1 MKTPSFRNVTEI
13 WLESIKPTISKN
25 TYSIYSGYIKNYMLP
40 YFEDKSIEEVN
51 VNIEEYIEKIE
62 NNERAELVKKFYP
75 VFSMIMDFAVEQ
87 GSISFNYAKVNA
99 PFSKNEGLTYADIG
113 IDELAAI
120 LAQAKHD
127 DMLLDFVLILDLGLS
142 RGEILG
148 LKWGDVDFNAKKL
161 TINRLVVARN
171 GATCIADAENKRT
184 LSLMDH
190 TAKLLA
196 ERKDESGVDEFIIP
210 SPACV
215 TLPFNP
221 SAYRK
226 KIAKV
231 TSKALDGDSITIEL
245 IGFVLSFICDRAR
258 SGDNV
263 ERETVL
269 ALAFEKS
276 KDHSAVELK
285 YRKAGTG
292 YVSQLSPNC
301 WQGRYT
307 PTINGKRVSNNVYAS
322 TKEECE
328 KKLAEMIKTITMFIH
343 IQMTSRKMSLS
354 QTQLEMS
361 Q

>member
-1 MKTPSFRNVTEI
+1 MTIVTFSSVAEGWLKSIEPNV
-13 WLESIKPTISKN
+13 SKN
-25 TYSIYSGYIKNYMLP
+25 TYSIYCGYVKNYMLP
-40 YFEDKSIEEVN
+40 YIDIDDVDDVNQHIEV
-51 VNIEEYIEKIE
+51 YITKIE
-62 NNERAELVKKFYP
+62 SNERAELVKKFYP
-75 VFSMIMDFAVEQ
+75 VFSMILDYAAEQ
-87 GSISFNYAKVNA
+87 GYIGFNYAKVNA
-99 PFSKNEGLTYADIG
+99 PFAKNEGLSYADVG

-148 LKWGDVDFNAKKL
+148 LKWGDIDIDNKML

-171 GATCIADAENKRT
+171 GATCITDPENKRKMAI
-184 LSLMDH
+184 MDI

-196 ERKDESGVDEFIIP
+196 DRKGNSSDDEFIIP
-210 SPACV
+210 SPSGAIV
-215 TLPFNP
+215 PFNP

-245 IGFVLSFICDRAR
+245 IGFALSAICDRTLS
-258 SGDNV
+258 SGKV
-263 ERETVL
+263 EREAVL
-269 ALAFEKS
+269 ALALEKS
-276 KDHSAVELK
+276 QNHSAVELK

-292 YVSQLSPNC
+292 YVSQISPNC

-307 PTINGKRVSNNVYAS
+307 PTINGKRISKNVYAA

-328 KKLAEMIKTITMFIH
+328 KKLSEMI
-343 IQMTSRKMSLS
+343 MSMKEKG
-354 QTQLEMS
+354 TC
-361 Q
+361 

>member
-1 MKTPSFRNVTEI
+1 MEGTFFISVAEK
-13 WLESIKPTISKN
+13 WLKNIEPTVSKN
-25 TYSIYSGYIKNYMLP
+25 TYAIYVGYVKNYMLP
-40 YFEDKSIEEVN
+40 YFEKKSIEEVN
-51 VNIEEYIEKIE
+51 THIIEYIEKIE
-62 NNERAELVKKFYP
+62 INERADLVKKFYP
-75 VFSMIMDFAVEQ
+75 VFSMIMDYAMEQ
-87 GSISFNYAKVNA
+87 GYIEFNYAKVNA
-99 PFSKNEGLTYADIG
+99 PFAKNEGLSYEDIG

-120 LAQAKHD
+120 LAQAKYD

-148 LKWGDVDFNAKKL
+148 LKWGDIDFETNEVK
-161 TINRLVVARN
+161 INRLVVAKN
-171 GATCIADAENKRT
+171 GATCIADYDDKRT
-184 LSLMDH
+184 ISIMEI
-190 TAKLLA
+190 TARLLA
-196 ERKDESGVDEFIIP
+196 ECKGESGDDEFIIP
-210 SPACV
+210 SPACSAS
-215 TLPFNP
+215 PFNP

-245 IGFVLSFICDRAR
+245 IGFALSFICDRAR
-258 SGDNV
+258 SGGNV

-269 ALAFEKS
+269 ALALEKS

-307 PTINGKRVSNNVYAS
+307 PTIDGKRVSKNLYAV

-328 KKLAEMIKTITMFIH
+328 NKLAEMIKVIKEK
-343 IQMTSRKMSLS
+343 SNVR
-354 QTQLEMS
+354 
-361 Q
+361 

>member
-1 MKTPSFRNVTEI
+1 MTTTSFHLGAEK
-13 WLESIKPTISKN
+13 WLKVIAPTVSKN
-25 TYSIYSGYIKNYMLP
+25 TYSIYCGYVKNYMLP
-40 YFEDKSIEEVN
+40 YFDGKSMEEVN
-51 VNIEEYIEKIE
+51 AHIDEYIEKIE
-62 NNERAELVKKFYP
+62 SHERPELVKKFYP
-75 VFSMIMDFAVEQ
+75 VFSMIMDYAVDQ
-87 GSISFNYAKVNA
+87 GDICFNYAKVRV
-99 PFSKNEGLTYADIG
+99 PFAKDEGLSYADVG

-127 DMLLDFVLILDLGLS
+127 DMLPDFVLILDLGLS

-148 LKWGDVDFNAKKL
+148 LQWGDVDLAEKVL
-161 TINRLVVARN
+161 TINRLAVARN
-171 GATCIADAENKRT
+171 GVTCIADAENKRT

-196 ERKDESGVDEFIIP
+196 ERRGESGVDEFIIP

-245 IGFVLSFICDRAR
+245 MGLVLSVICDRAS
-258 SGDNV
+258 SGGRV
-263 ERETVL
+263 EREAVL
-269 ALAFEKS
+269 ALALEKS
-276 KDHSAVELK
+276 KDHTAVELK

-292 YVSQLSPNC
+292 YVAQIGPNC

-307 PTINGKRVSNNVYAS
+307 PTIDGKRISKNVYAA

-328 KKLAEMIKTITMFIH
+328 KKLTDVIKNVNIELGKI
-343 IQMTSRKMSLS
+343 SKKG
-354 QTQLEMS
+354 
-361 Q
+361 